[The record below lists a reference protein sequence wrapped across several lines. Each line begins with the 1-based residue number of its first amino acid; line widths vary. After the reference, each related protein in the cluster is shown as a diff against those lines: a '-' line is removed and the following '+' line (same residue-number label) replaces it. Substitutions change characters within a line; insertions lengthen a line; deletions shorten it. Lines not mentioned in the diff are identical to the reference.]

1 MPDAAYYR
9 AWRAAHPEYKKRQ
22 NERRNLHRRLHGR
35 GDRSR
40 EYARRRVSSAPPLEP
55 IPPLWQHSQDP
66 LIDLA
71 WGYVKHCP
79 RGVTV
84 SFREDE
90 LAVDAVGVAVLAM
103 LERRDP
109 AEAVRAFYSVEKN
122 WLAKAG
128 PFLLDG
134 MDNEP

>member
-9 AWRAAHPEYKKRQ
+9 VWRAAHPEYRERQ
-22 NERRNLHRRLHGR
+22 KQVRREYRRIHGR
-35 GDRSR
+35 GDRSK
-40 EYARRRVSSAPPLEP
+40 EYARRVPPTPPPEP
-55 IPPLWQHSQDP
+55 IPPVWQGGQDV

-71 WGYVKHCP
+71 WGYVRHCP
-79 RGVTV
+79 RGVAV

-90 LAVDAVGVAVLAM
+90 LAIDAVGVAVLAM

-109 AEAVRAFYSVEKN
+109 AEAVRAFYAAERN
-122 WLAKAG
+122 WMWKAA

-134 MDNEP
+134 MDGDDP

>member
-9 AWRAAHPEYKKRQ
+9 AWRAAHPGYKKRQ
-22 NERRNLHRRLHGR
+22 NELRNARRRTFGR

-40 EYARRRVSSAPPLEP
+40 EYARRVPPAPPEP
-55 IPPLWQHSQDP
+55 IPPAWCHGQHP

-71 WGYVKHCP
+71 WGYIARCP
-79 RGVTV
+79 RGVAV

-90 LAVDAVGVAVLAM
+90 LALDAVGVAVLAM

-109 AEAVRAFYSVEKN
+109 AEAVRRFYAVESN
-122 WLAKAG
+122 WINKAA
-128 PFLLDG
+128 PFLLTEDW
-134 MDNEP
+134 DEP

>member
-22 NERRNLHRRLHGR
+22 NELRNARRRIQGR

-40 EYARRRVSSAPPLEP
+40 EYARRAPPPAPPKP
-55 IPPLWQHSQDP
+55 IPPVWHAGQHP

-71 WGYVKHCP
+71 WGYVKRCP
-79 RGVTV
+79 RGVAI

-90 LAVDAVGVAVLAM
+90 LVIDAIGVAVLAM

-109 AEAVRAFYSVEKN
+109 AEAVRAFYAVEIN
-122 WLAKAG
+122 WIVKAA
-128 PFLLDG
+128 PFLLTEDW
-134 MDNEP
+134 DEP